1 MDNFTLS
8 ESSTYEIARYG
19 RRLWA
24 VSMDMILIHSIVIS
38 LLIFWILPSYFYDTW
53 QNFMRLLQTNA
64 LATSMSLLPS
74 EIIRMLW
81 ISQKISFALTWAYFG
96 FSEWFWQGR
105 TLGKAILAIR
115 SISTGASGQ
124 TPRLW
129 QHILRSWIKSIALS
143 APLPFFLLDI
153 LPLCFPK
160 SHRRCLHDWL
170 SRTCVALYGDEDN
183 IAPNKISN

>member
-1 MDNFTLS
+1 MDNFIPS
-8 ESSTYEIARYG
+8 ESPVYEAASYG

-24 VSMDMILIHSIVIS
+24 VSMDMILIHSVAMS
-38 LLIFWILPSYFYDTW
+38 LLIFCILPSYFHDAW

-74 EIIRMLW
+74 EIIHMLW
-81 ISQKISFALTWAYFG
+81 MSQKISFALTWAYFG
-96 FSEWFWQGR
+96 FSEWFWRGR

-115 SISTGASGQ
+115 NISTGTSGQ
-124 TPRLW
+124 IPHLW

-143 APLPFFLLDI
+143 APFPFFLLDI

-170 SRTCVALYGDEDN
+170 ARTCVALYDDEN
-183 IAPNKISN
+183 SIAPSETPN